1 MLPRRT
7 SALRG
12 HLLLSTV
19 AIALIAAPVAAQET
33 DEGVFQMLGRIIF
46 GAGTAK
52 IAIDTPQAVTVKE
65 QADLDRAQP
74 NTMGDVLKGVPGAQ
88 ATGSSARPMG
98 QAFNIRGIGNTE
110 QTASEARIAVTV
122 DGAPKFFEQYRLGS
136 FFGDFELFK
145 RVEVLR
151 GPASS
156 TLYGAGAIGGV
167 INFTT
172 KDASDFI
179 EDGKTTTLRFK
190 QSYASNGHTNKQSVI
205 FATKQG
211 NAEYLGSLNFSNGGE
226 IKDGSGTVLPGTS
239 HESISGL
246 LKGKFTL
253 GQDDDQS
260 LTVALSRTNTDLDD
274 ALVAQTGGA
283 AAAFFGTADIH
294 SIDDTLSLTWN
305 NSFAA
310 NPLLDL
316 TVQLSYTDTSV
327 DKSNFS
333 LGAACAPGRNQVLCD
348 GSFGYATTTLKVEN
362 TADLS
367 AGGWSNFL
375 TAGVQLSQQ
384 KRSATSPV
392 GPYLFHPEGA
402 DRKIGLYAQ
411 GEFTYQER
419 LTLIP
424 GVRIDFGDVSPGAG
438 PRSLGAEDV
447 SDTAIS
453 PKLAAMYKLNDN
465 FSLFGSVARTER
477 LPTLDERYSS
487 EAASSL
493 PARLISPDLKKE
505 KADSIELGFTVQ
517 KKDLISEGDSLQ
529 LKVTGFHNDV
539 TNMIATTPRVT
550 GGAAVP
556 YFSNIASAELW
567 GAELEA
573 SYDSEFWFTSL
584 SWSHVRSKDGTTGL
598 TLADTPAE
606 NVALTIGGKLP
617 AQNVSFGWTGYYY
630 DDITTSSATTSAE
643 HYDTHDMFVKWS
655 PQEGVLKGLDVNFA
669 VENMFDKTYRN
680 NLALDNAVGR
690 NYKLSVAKSVSW

>member
-19 AIALIAAPVAAQET
+19 AIALIATPAAAQET

-52 IAIDTPQAVTVKE
+52 VAIDTPQAVTARE

-74 NTMGDVLKGVPGAQ
+74 NTMADVLKGIPGAQ
-88 ATGSSARPMG
+88 ATGSSARPLG

-179 EDGKTTTLRFK
+179 PEGKTTTLRFK
-190 QSYASNGHTNKQSVI
+190 ESYASNGDTNKQSVI
-205 FATKQG
+205 FATRQG

-226 IKDGSGTVLPGTS
+226 IKDGNGTVLPGTA
-239 HESISGL
+239 HDSISGL

-260 LTVALSRTNTDLDD
+260 LTIALSRTDTDLDD

-294 SIDDTLSLTWN
+294 SIDDTLSLSWN

-316 TVQLSYTDTSV
+316 TVQLSYTDTAV
-327 DKSNFS
+327 DKDNFS

-375 TAGVQLSQQ
+375 TTGIQLSQQ
-384 KRSATSPV
+384 QRSATSPV
-392 GPYLFHPEGA
+392 GPYLFHPEGT

-424 GVRIDFGDVSPGAG
+424 GVRIDFGNVSPGAG

-453 PKLAAMYKLNDN
+453 PKLAAMYKLNDHI
-465 FSLFGSVARTER
+465 SLFGSIARTER

-517 KKDLISEGDSLQ
+517 KQDLISEGDSLQ
-529 LKVTGFHNDV
+529 VKVTGFHNDV
-539 TNMIATTPRVT
+539 TNMIATTPRT
-550 GGAAVP
+550 AGGAAVP

-573 SYDSEFWFTSL
+573 SYDAEFWFTNL
-584 SWSHVRSKDGTTGL
+584 SWSHVRSKDGSTGL

-617 AQNVSFGWTGYYY
+617 TQNVSFGWTGYYY
-630 DDITTSSATTSAE
+630 DDITTASATTSAA
-643 HYDTHDMFVKWS
+643 HYDTHDLFVKWS
-655 PQEGVLKGLDVNFA
+655 PDAGVLQGLDVNFA

-680 NLALDNAVGR
+680 NLALDNGVGR

>member
-19 AIALIAAPVAAQET
+19 AIALIATPAAAQET

-52 IAIDTPQAVTVKE
+52 VAIDTPQAVTARE

-74 NTMGDVLKGVPGAQ
+74 NTMADVLKGIPGAQ
-88 ATGSSARPMG
+88 ATGSSARPLG

-179 EDGKTTTLRFK
+179 PEGKTTTLRFK
-190 QSYASNGHTNKQSVI
+190 QSYASNGDTNKQSVI
-205 FATKQG
+205 FATRQG
-211 NAEYLGSLNFSNGGE
+211 NAEYLGSLNFSNGGD
-226 IKDGSGTVLPGTS
+226 IKDGNGTVLPGTAHDS
-239 HESISGL
+239 MSGL

-260 LTVALSRTNTDLDD
+260 LTIALSRTDTDLDD

-294 SIDDTLSLTWN
+294 SIDDTLSLSWN

-327 DKSNFS
+327 DKDNFS
-333 LGAACAPGRNQVLCD
+333 LGVACAPGRNQVLCD

-375 TAGVQLSQQ
+375 TTGIQLSQQ
-384 KRSATSPV
+384 QRSATSPV
-392 GPYLFHPEGA
+392 GPYLFHPEGT

-424 GVRIDFGDVSPGAG
+424 GVRIDFGNVSPGAG

-453 PKLAAMYKLNDN
+453 PKLAAMYKLNDHI
-465 FSLFGSVARTER
+465 SLFGSIARTER

-517 KKDLISEGDSLQ
+517 KQDLISEGDSLQ

-539 TNMIATTPRVT
+539 TNMIATTPRT
-550 GGAAVP
+550 AGGAAVP

-573 SYDSEFWFTSL
+573 SYDAEFWFTNL
-584 SWSHVRSKDGTTGL
+584 SWSHVRSKDGSTGL

-630 DDITTSSATTSAE
+630 DDITTASTTTSAA
-643 HYDTHDMFVKWS
+643 HYDTHDLFVKWS
-655 PQEGVLKGLDVNFA
+655 PDAGVLQGLDVNFA

-680 NLALDNAVGR
+680 NLALDNGVGR

>member
-1 MLPRRT
+1 MLPRRPA
-7 SALRG
+7 ALRG
-12 HLLLSTV
+12 QLLLSSF
-19 AIALIAAPVAAQET
+19 AIALITSPVAAQET
-33 DEGVFQMLGRIIF
+33 DDGVFQMLGRIIF

-52 IAIDTPQAVTVKE
+52 VAIDTPQAVTVKD

-74 NTMGDVLKGVPGAQ
+74 NTLGDVLKGVPGAQ

-190 QSYASNGHTNKQSVI
+190 ESYASNGHTNTQSVI
-205 FATKQG
+205 FATKRG

-260 LTVALSRTNTDLDD
+260 LTVALSRTDTDLDD

-327 DKSNFS
+327 DKRNFS

-362 TADLS
+362 TADFS

-375 TAGVQLSQQ
+375 TTGVQLSQQ

-392 GPYLFHPEGA
+392 GPYLFHPEGT

-438 PRSLGAEDV
+438 PRSLGADDV

-453 PKLAAMYKLNDN
+453 PKLAAMYKLNEN
-465 FSLFGSVARTER
+465 FSLFGSIARTER

-487 EAASSL
+487 EAASTL
-493 PARLISPDLKKE
+493 PARLISADLKKE

-517 KKDLISEGDSLQ
+517 KQDLISEGDSLQ

-539 TNMIATTPRVT
+539 TNMIATTPRVA

-630 DDITTSSATTSAE
+630 DDITTSSATTSAA

-655 PQEGVLKGLDVNFA
+655 PQDGVLKGLDVNFA

-680 NLALDNAVGR
+680 NLALDNGVGR
-690 NYKLSVAKSVSW
+690 NYKLSIAKSVSF

>member
-1 MLPRRT
+1 MLPRRIP
-7 SALRG
+7 ALRG
-12 HLLLSTV
+12 QLLLSTF

-33 DEGVFQMLGRIIF
+33 DDGVFQMLGRIIF

-52 IAIDTPQAVTVKE
+52 VAIDTPQAVTVKE

-74 NTMGDVLKGVPGAQ
+74 NTIGDVLKGVPGAQ
-88 ATGSSARPMG
+88 ATGSSARPLG

-156 TLYGAGAIGGV
+156 TLYGAGAIGGA
-167 INFTT
+167 IAFTT
-172 KDASDFI
+172 KDAADFI
-179 EDGKTTTLRFK
+179 EEGKTTTLRFK
-190 QSYASNGHTNKQSVI
+190 TGYNSNGDAKKLGVI
-205 FATKQG
+205 FATRQG
-211 NAEYLGSLNFSNGGE
+211 NAEYLGSLNYSSGGE
-226 IKDGSGTVLPGTS
+226 IKDGSGNVLPGTA
-239 HESISGL
+239 HESMSGL
-246 LKGKFTL
+246 LKGKWTL

-260 LTVALSRTNTDLDD
+260 LTLSLSRTDTDLDD

-294 SIDDTLSLTWN
+294 SIDDTVSLTWN
-305 NSFAA
+305 NAYSA

-316 TVQLSYTDTSV
+316 TVQLSYTDTNV

-348 GSFGYATTTLKVEN
+348 GEFGYATTTLKVEN

-367 AGGWSNFL
+367 TGAWTNYL
-375 TAGVQLSQQ
+375 TTGVQFSSQE
-384 KRSATSPV
+384 RSATSSV
-392 GPYLFHPEGA
+392 GPYLFHPEGT
-402 DRKIGLYAQ
+402 DRKVGLYAQ

-424 GVRIDFGDVSPGAG
+424 GIRIDFGDVTPGAG
-438 PRSLGAEDV
+438 PRALGADDV

-453 PKLAAMYKLNDN
+453 PKLALMYKLNDS
-465 FSLFGSVARTER
+465 FSLFGSIAHTER
-477 LPTLDERYSS
+477 LPNLDERYSS
-487 EAASSL
+487 EGATTL
-493 PARLISPDLKKE
+493 PERLISPDLKKE
-505 KADSIELGFTVQ
+505 EADSIELGFTVQ
-517 KKDLISEGDSLQ
+517 KDDLLSEGDSLQ
-529 LKVTGFHNDV
+529 LKVTAFHNDV
-539 TNMIATTPRVT
+539 TNMIAVTPREV
-550 GGAAVP
+550 GGPAVP
-556 YFSNIASAELW
+556 YFSNIAEAELW

-573 SYDSEFWFTSL
+573 GYDSEFWFASL
-584 SWSHVRSKDGTTGL
+584 AYSQVRSKDGSTGL

-606 NVALTIGGKLP
+606 NVALTVGAKLP
-617 AQNVSFGWTGYYY
+617 AQHVSFGWTGYYY
-630 DDITTSSATTSAE
+630 DDITTSSTTTSAP
-643 HYDTHDMFVKWS
+643 HYDTHDLFVKWS
-655 PQEGVLKGLDVNFA
+655 PEEGALKGLDVDFA

-680 NLALDNAVGR
+680 NLALDNGVGR
-690 NYKLSVAKSVSW
+690 NYKLSVAKSVTW

>member
-1 MLPRRT
+1 MLPRRPA
-7 SALRG
+7 ALRG
-12 HLLLSTV
+12 QLLLSSF
-19 AIALIAAPVAAQET
+19 AIALITSPVAAQET
-33 DEGVFQMLGRIIF
+33 DDGVFQMLGRIIF

-52 IAIDTPQAVTVKE
+52 VAIDTPQAVTVKD

-74 NTMGDVLKGVPGAQ
+74 NTLGDVLKGVPGAQ

-190 QSYASNGHTNKQSVI
+190 ESYASNGHTNKQSVI
-205 FATKQG
+205 FATKRG

-260 LTVALSRTNTDLDD
+260 LTVALSRTDTDLDD

-327 DKSNFS
+327 DKRNFS

-362 TADLS
+362 TADFS

-375 TAGVQLSQQ
+375 TTGVQLSQQ

-392 GPYLFHPEGA
+392 GPYLFHPEGT

-438 PRSLGAEDV
+438 PRSLGADDV

-453 PKLAAMYKLNDN
+453 PKLAAMYKLNEN
-465 FSLFGSVARTER
+465 FSLFGSIARTER

-487 EAASSL
+487 EAASTL

-517 KKDLISEGDSLQ
+517 KQDLISEGDSLQ

-539 TNMIATTPRVT
+539 TNMIATTPRVA

-630 DDITTSSATTSAE
+630 DDITTSSATTSAA

-680 NLALDNAVGR
+680 NLALDNGVGR
-690 NYKLSVAKSVSW
+690 NYKLSIAKSVSF

>member
-12 HLLLSTV
+12 HLMLTTV

-33 DEGVFQMLGRIIF
+33 DEVVFQMLGRIIF

-52 IAIDTPQAVTVKE
+52 VAIDTPQAVTVKE

-88 ATGSSARPMG
+88 ATGSSARPLG

-172 KDASDFI
+172 KEASDFI
-179 EDGKTTTLRFK
+179 PEGKTTTLRFK
-190 QSYASNGHTNKQSVI
+190 ESYASNGDTNKQSVI
-205 FATKQG
+205 FATRQG
-211 NAEYLGSLNFSNGGE
+211 NAEYLGALNFSNGGK
-226 IKDGSGTVLPGTS
+226 IKDGNGTVLPGTA
-239 HESISGL
+239 HESMSGL
-246 LKGKFTL
+246 LKGKFIL
-253 GQDDDQS
+253 GQDDEQS
-260 LTVALSRTNTDLDD
+260 LTIALSRTDTDLDD

-283 AAAFFGTADIH
+283 AGAFFGTADIH

-327 DKSNFS
+327 DKDNFS
-333 LGAACAPGRNQVLCD
+333 LGAACAPGRSQVLCN

-362 TADLS
+362 TADFS
-367 AGGWSNFL
+367 TGGWSNFL
-375 TAGVQLSQQ
+375 TTGIQLSQQ
-384 KRSATSPV
+384 ERSATSSV
-392 GPYLFHPEGA
+392 GAYLFHPEGT

-438 PRSLGAEDV
+438 PRSLGAGDV

-453 PKLAAMYKLNDN
+453 PKLAAMYKLNDDI
-465 FSLFGSVARTER
+465 SLFGSIARTER

-517 KKDLISEGDSLQ
+517 KQDLISEGDSLQ

-539 TNMIATTPRVT
+539 TNMIASTPRVT

-573 SYDSEFWFTSL
+573 SYDSEFWFTNL
-584 SWSHVRSKDGTTGL
+584 SWSHVRSKDRTTDL

-630 DDITTSSATTSAE
+630 DDITTSSATTSGT

-655 PQEGVLKGLDVNFA
+655 PDAGVLKGLDVNFA

-680 NLALDNAVGR
+680 NLALDNGVGR
-690 NYKLSVAKSVSW
+690 NYKLSVAKSVTW